1 MMSIDRVNIT
11 KIWDYLVGLLRENEI
26 LTRAVESGVLCL
38 EDHNFYP
45 TSFGVPLIELY
56 STMRAY
62 RRKQV
67 MFYSIDSVRGRSS
80 GPFRINIAKG
90 DSVLYFFT
98 VDDVC
103 NFIRE
108 DIIPDLISDISTP
121 QYLFWI
127 AVREYSKDMES
138 SDYCVNTEWDD
149 NREVSS
155 VSVYKIHSGL
165 MFSFIDPG
173 LIKIYHS
180 GVLIYTNDVP
190 RDIDSWLDLLYSVF
204 SDTVNYE
211 M

>member
-1 MMSIDRVNIT
+1 MINIDRVNIT
-11 KIWDYLVGLLRENEI
+11 NIWDYLVGLLRKNEI
-26 LTRAVESGVLCL
+26 ITRAVESGVLCL
-38 EDHNFYP
+38 EDHNVYP
-45 TSFGVPLIELY
+45 TSFGVPRIDLY
-56 STMRAY
+56 SIMQAY
-62 RRKQV
+62 RRV
-67 MFYSIDSVRGRSS
+67 IFCSIDSISGRSS
-80 GPFRINIAKG
+80 GPFRICIAQRDS

-98 VDDVC
+98 VNDVC

-108 DIIPDLISDISTP
+108 DIIPDLISNISTP

-138 SDYCVNTEWDD
+138 NGYYVNTEWDD
-149 NREVSS
+149 NCEVFTA
-155 VSVYKIHSGL
+155 SVYKIHSGL
-165 MFSFIDPG
+165 SFSFTDSG

-180 GVLIYTNDVP
+180 GVLIYINDVP